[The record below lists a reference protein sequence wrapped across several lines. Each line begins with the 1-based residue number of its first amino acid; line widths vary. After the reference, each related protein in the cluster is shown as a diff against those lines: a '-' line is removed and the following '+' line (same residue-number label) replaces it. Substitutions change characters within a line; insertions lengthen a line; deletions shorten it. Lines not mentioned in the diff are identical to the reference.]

1 MEEKPN
7 PKPLLHMI
15 RKVLTA
21 AILLLPV
28 VQSKGAKVTFAKIF
42 TDHCVLQRQIPV
54 PIWGWTVSGSK
65 VEVEFGGQKK
75 TTISDENGKW
85 LIKLDP
91 MAANAKGQEL
101 KATAGDSSNS
111 LKDILIGE
119 VWLASGQSNM
129 GFSIPKSTHA
139 EEARKLIPHPTLR
152 RFKVGSYIATKPIAD
167 IGEEGAFQHPH
178 WRMGDVGK
186 WRTVDNER
194 HGLNWISAVAAWF
207 GHEVRISQGVPVGI
221 IESHFG
227 GSKLY
232 CWMPRESLE
241 NSPEFTRD
249 IIEPYRDQK
258 KKWDD
263 AYAAWQHD
271 PNRDPK
277 RPPTEPWRLSCLY
290 NAMIAPVT
298 PYAMRGVIWY
308 QGESNQGRAEAY
320 RRQLPAMVSAWRR
333 AFHKKDL
340 AFLAVQLPA
349 FGKVRNW
356 PRSPWSEMRESIA
369 LLEKS
374 LPYTATVVSTDCGL
388 PDEIHPP
395 LKKPIGHR
403 LALAARAKV
412 YGEKDLVYREPRP
425 RKITFEENT
434 ALIDF
439 DQNLF
444 TKGEQKEVKGF
455 SLAGLDQ
462 KYHPAKAIIKG
473 DASIWVTSDKVME
486 PIAVRYAWQDSPIAN
501 LLNKEGMPVGTF
513 RSDIWELQT
522 QARITTPLVLK
533 TGGTPD
539 KPEVF
544 DGQGMLIDLGTRVSE
559 HDWIVDGDLWTSQ
572 PGFLKSLGHEP
583 TNRWTNCRALYR
595 GYSNYHSP

>member
-1 MEEKPN
+1 MDDQ
-7 PKPLLHMI
+7 
-15 RKVLTA
+15 T
-21 AILLLPV
+21 
-28 VQSKGAKVTFAKIF
+28 QSHEGKY
-42 TDHCVLQRQIPV
+42 
-54 PIWGWTVSGSK
+54 SG
-65 VEVEFGGQKK
+65 Q
-75 TTISDENGKW
+75 
-85 LIKLDP
+85 
-91 MAANAKGQEL
+91 QL
-101 KATAGDSSNS
+101 KATAVRLIRH
-111 LKDILIGE
+111 LKDILVGE

-298 PYAMRGVIWY
+298 PFAMRGVIWY

-425 RKITFEENT
+425 RKITFEKIR
-434 ALIDF
+434 L
-439 DQNLF
+439 
-444 TKGEQKEVKGF
+444 
-455 SLAGLDQ
+455 
-462 KYHPAKAIIKG
+462 
-473 DASIWVTSDKVME
+473 
-486 PIAVRYAWQDSPIAN
+486 
-501 LLNKEGMPVGTF
+501 
-513 RSDIWELQT
+513 
-522 QARITTPLVLK
+522 
-533 TGGTPD
+533 
-539 KPEVF
+539 
-544 DGQGMLIDLGTRVSE
+544 
-559 HDWIVDGDLWTSQ
+559 
-572 PGFLKSLGHEP
+572 
-583 TNRWTNCRALYR
+583 
-595 GYSNYHSP
+595 